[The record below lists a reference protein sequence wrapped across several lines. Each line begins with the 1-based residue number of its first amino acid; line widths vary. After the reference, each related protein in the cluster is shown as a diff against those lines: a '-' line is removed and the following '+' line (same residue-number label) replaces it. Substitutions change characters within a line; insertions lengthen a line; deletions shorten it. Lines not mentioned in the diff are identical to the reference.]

1 MVGRQSRSPVNIDG
15 SVLRRGVS
23 NTGAAGG
30 TSSSLCLM
38 LIVGA
43 VVISLSREWDC
54 ARCCYVICANLSDE
68 IEVRDA
74 VVDLSVNP
82 I

>member
-1 MVGRQSRSPVNIDG
+1 MNIDG
-15 SVLRRGVS
+15 CVLRRGVA
-23 NTGAAGG
+23 NTG
-30 TSSSLCLM
+30 TSSSLCL
-38 LIVGA
+38 IVGA
-43 VVISLSREWDC
+43 VVINLSWEWDC
-54 ARCCYVICANLSDE
+54 ARCCSCYVICANLSDE